1 MSKSLFIRYPGRPW
15 ILFDL
20 DNPTSQHQKKGL
32 EMLIESG
39 QDNLHVSIPHS
50 IGGQFMVDYEKI
62 VTKSACGQSDNVE
75 DIVLYYYINA
85 GLQTVQMMYATP
97 EYIAYINRLTT

>member
-1 MSKSLFIRYPGRPW
+1 MSKSLFIRYPGRPL

-50 IGGQFMVDYEKI
+50 TGGQFMVDYEKI
-62 VTKSACGQSDNVE
+62 VTNSTGDNVE
-75 DIVLYYYINA
+75 EVVLYYYINA